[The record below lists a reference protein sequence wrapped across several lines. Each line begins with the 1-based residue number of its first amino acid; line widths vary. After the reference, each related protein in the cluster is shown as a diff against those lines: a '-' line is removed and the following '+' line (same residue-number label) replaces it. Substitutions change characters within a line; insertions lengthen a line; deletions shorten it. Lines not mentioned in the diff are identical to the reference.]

1 MDQREVESY
10 IKALQK
16 ALNEKEPASN
26 VVTIMEKLK
35 KDVAPT
41 EDLLRV
47 CSLIIA
53 HIPYELMWFF
63 KYIPMSLTSCD
74 ND

>member
-1 MDQREVESY
+1 M

-16 ALNEKEPASN
+16 ALTDKEPVTN
-26 VVTIMEKLK
+26 VITIMEKLK

-47 CSLIIA
+47 RSLSI
-53 HIPYELMWFF
+53 
-63 KYIPMSLTSCD
+63 
-74 ND
+74 

>member
-1 MDQREVESY
+1 MDQREVETM

-16 ALNEKEPASN
+16 ALNEKEPSAN
-26 VVTIMEKLK
+26 IITILEKLK

-47 CSLIIA
+47 R
-53 HIPYELMWFF
+53 
-63 KYIPMSLTSCD
+63 SLTTPCSRAYSL
-74 ND
+74 

>member
-1 MDQREVESY
+1 MDQREVETM

-16 ALNEKEPASN
+16 ALNEKEPAAN
-26 VVTIMEKLK
+26 VIAIMEKLK

-47 CSLIIA
+47 C
-53 HIPYELMWFF
+53 
-63 KYIPMSLTSCD
+63 
-74 ND
+74 